1 MNRICLPMVAAILLT
16 SSFAFA
22 QPAKKA
28 DAKAAPGA
36 AAAPRGSIVE
46 DQAARKLIEAG
57 ETRYDAD
64 EFQKAVDIWQSTI
77 ERYPRSKYRYLAHMK
92 LGNHFLNRD
101 RAFDQA
107 RKHFEIAAGE
117 ENTDEDQRA
126 EATLK
131 MGICFYQARNFGK
144 TFAIMREVIETF
156 PVSAQVN
163 QAYYYIG
170 LAHFQQGHYSRA
182 ITALERVGTAL
193 TANDA
198 AFEKVEAG
206 KRLFVRIEDA
216 DLAALTQGET
226 VKVKLKASS
235 GDEETLECIPV
246 GRNVRVVMG
255 SMLTQLGKAKPGNNR
270 LEVKGDDTV
279 KVTYIDSHTA
289 DKQFDRPVLRDI
301 TVVGNAVV
309 AIMDGAYSDT
319 LKGVVLG
326 KEVNLQVIDADLDL
340 TDDADKLQAYAEV
353 HREKLPEEIEKE
365 IADLKIKGELGDG
378 EEAKIERYRVVDRVK
393 VTLTEVKIARV
404 EATSPSAPSAPGA
417 PGAPETE
424 PAAGPGPSGP
434 GAAPAPAPAIE
445 PAAQPT
451 VPKNKNEPSDFA
463 SEIEVK
469 ETVDNTI
476 HSGVFRAQAQLV
488 SAESP
493 ILDDDKLQALPSD
506 QVRLVYMDESN
517 TTADPVQVVAK
528 AKTVEGNLGGVRV
541 TRTEISDRE
550 LKLRT
555 QLRTA
560 SALCNIG
567 NRYKEF
573 GIKAKATEKY
583 NEGLLVCED
592 IMAEARK
599 LGGRILEETY
609 VQLWQI
615 YYEMDKLELAAAMC
629 QRLAREFPESAFVDD
644 ALLQLA
650 AVSRRQGQHNRAIG
664 IYSRLVDMKTSQLR
678 GEAQFGI
685 AECYEEM
692 AKAAKDQQA
701 AALYDRAFQEYKKV
715 FEQFPDS
722 GRVGEA
728 VAKMA
733 NFYYQKQDYTRAIDV
748 FETVL
753 GEHPDAKYLDVI
765 LFNYGRCLYRMD
777 RRKEARAKFDQLIG
791 EFPESALA
799 PEAKRVV
806 EALAKAGF

>member
-1 MNRICLPMVAAILLT
+1 MNRPLFGLFLLLFA
-16 SSFAFA
+16 SSMAFA
-22 QPAKKA
+22 QPAKKE
-28 DAKAAPGA
+28 DAK
-36 AAAPRGSIVE
+36 AAPRGSIVE

-64 EFQKAVDIWQSTI
+64 ELQKAVDIWQSAI
-77 ERYPRSKYRYLAHMK
+77 ERYPRSKYRFLAHMK
-92 LGNHFLNRD
+92 LGDHFLKRE
-101 RAFDQA
+101 RAYDQA

-117 ENTDEDQRA
+117 ENSDEDQRA

-144 TFAIMREVIETF
+144 TFAVMRDVIENF
-156 PVSAQVN
+156 PVSSQVN

-226 VKVKLKASS
+226 VKVKLKATS

-255 SMLTQLGKAKPGNNR
+255 SMLTQLGKPKPGNNR

-279 KVTYIDSHTA
+279 KVTYIDAHTA
-289 DKQFDRPVLRDI
+289 DKSFDRPVLRDI

-309 AIMDGAYSDT
+309 SIMDGAFSDT

-340 TDDADKLQAYAEV
+340 TDDADKLEAYAEV
-353 HREKLPEEIEKE
+353 HREKSHEEIEKE
-365 IADLKIKGELGDG
+365 IADLKIKGELGDD
-378 EEAKIERYRVVDRVK
+378 EEPQIERYRVIDRVK
-393 VTLTEVKIARV
+393 VTLIEARIERP
-404 EATSPSAPSAPGA
+404 EAQGA
-417 PGAPETE
+417 GA
-424 PAAGPGPSGP
+424 PSGP
-434 GAAPAPAPAIE
+434 DAPNEPTSPGPAPSGAGPSDPVAPVV
-445 PAAQPT
+445 PDAQPSI
-451 VPKNKNEPSDFA
+451 PKKKSDPADFA

-469 ETVDNTI
+469 ETIDNTI
-476 HSGVFRAQAQLV
+476 HSGVFRAHVQLV
-488 SAESP
+488 IAETP
-493 ILDDDKLQALPSD
+493 ITDDDKLQALPSD
-506 QVRLVYMDESN
+506 QVRLVFTDESN
-517 TTADPVQVVAK
+517 TTAEAVLAVAK

-592 IMAEARK
+592 IMGEARK

-650 AVSRRQGQHNRAIG
+650 AVSRKQGQHNRAIG

-692 AKAAKDQQA
+692 AKAANEQQSV
-701 AALYDRAFQEYKKV
+701 ALFERAFQEYKKV

-733 NFYYQKQDYTRAIDV
+733 NFYYQKQDYSRAIDV
-748 FETVL
+748 FETVMS
-753 GEHPDAKYLDVI
+753 EHPDAKYLDVI